1 MSGLRS
7 VRATRLLCSLLVVA
21 LVLASSPALAISPP
35 QGSGGGTVNSAALDA
50 VFGSTQ
56 GTVPERGASVW
67 GAVGPGTSGQVLT
80 SNGPAANPSFQAS
93 SGAAGSLAA
102 TLLVGNTM
110 GPTDLVEDG
119 DGAITST
126 GQPLTL
132 RSASTFD
139 IRLSPAANVVV
150 SSGHQITGS
159 AGGVGL
165 ELTGNNG
172 SGATLN
178 LQHGDNT
185 YLFPE
190 SGARLVLGGNGSTQP
205 LYIDGAKIVVG
216 SSSKITVPDSAE
228 QLLLDTTNTA
238 SGSILI
244 KAQENFQIQFNGDGA
259 STGFG
264 VYDITAG
271 KNRLEVNAA
280 GSVILNASGA
290 LLAQNFTDGAT
301 YIPRCATG
309 APSGTPTAST
319 GGAAIVI
326 GGDHHLYC
334 ELTTGS
340 WSQVDGGGG
349 STPGLAS
356 VLGVTGATGGHDIT
370 FTMNDAILGSGTGG
384 SSGITAFG
392 MTCRIDGT
400 PFVVDGIGTQLGI
413 VDTTAWAQG
422 VGGGIGFYGLHGPS
436 SPADYGI
443 YGSIT
448 GVKSSAVSGEQGG
461 QVSLSTV
468 NNTSVVMLE
477 TLRATNDQRTWCCP
491 TASDLGGR
499 LQVDG
504 KVVTS
509 TDFSAN
515 ILSIDTVGSGTTS
528 GVGGGIGF
536 GFKYDGS
543 NYTFS
548 AGVSGVKENASSG
561 DYSTSLKFITRSLT
575 LNSSNFT
582 EQGRFTSAGSLNLGG
597 ITTVGARGDIRTIS
611 QFQVYDNVATAG
623 TGVEVIYGAQNV
635 TGQSGATTICT
646 YTPAADGTFE
656 VSAQLNVT
664 AATALTTTIAV
675 TYHDV
680 ANNARTLVLPVQLT
694 GGTAGTYLSTGTI
707 TASGAADFST
717 ATATI
722 RVKAGTSI
730 TTATTSGTFT
740 GVTYSASG
748 SIRQSLQ

>member
-1 MSGLRS
+1 MNALRKTTLVGLVLGVGIAGFTGAAVSQDVGTIQAVIQQDFHGPVNVTAR
-7 VRATRLLCSLLVVA
+7 TTGQA
-21 LVLASSPALAISPP
+21 LVWGGTAWIASTV
-35 QGSGGGTVNSAALDA
+35 SGGGGGSQTFAQTLAIGHVSGGTSVVMSLGDGLAFNGGTPVANTIR
-50 VFGSTQ
+50 FGTGGGSVTHILGPSDQTLRVQ
-56 GTVPERGASVW
+56 GGASQSLFLIAGGHSISLVN
-67 GAVGPGTSGQVLT
+67 GSSMAYIAAAGQ
-80 SNGPAANPSFQAS
+80 SQSFQT
-93 SGAAGSLAA
+93 GGVNRVLIDLAG
-102 TLLVGNTM
+102 
-110 GPTDLVEDG
+110 
-119 DGAITST
+119 
-126 GQPLTL
+126 
-132 RSASTFD
+132 
-139 IRLSPAANVVV
+139 NVVLND
-150 SSGHQITGS
+150 TGS
-159 AGGVGL
+159 ALSTSATDGFTWLPTCAGTP
-165 ELTGNNG
+165 TGTPGNPT
-172 SGATLN
+172 GAS
-178 LQHGDNT
+178 
-185 YLFPE
+185 P
-190 SGARLVLGGNGSTQP
+190 
-205 LYIDGAKIVVG
+205 VV
-216 SSSKITVPDSAE
+216 
-228 QLLLDTTNTA
+228 LDTT
-238 SGSILI
+238 GSKLWAYI
-244 KAQENFQIQFNGDGA
+244 
-259 STGFG
+259 
-264 VYDITAG
+264 
-271 KNRLEVNAA
+271 
-280 GSVILNASGA
+280 GS
-290 LLAQNFTDGAT
+290 
-301 YIPRCATG
+301 
-309 APSGTPTAST
+309 
-319 GGAAIVI
+319 
-326 GGDHHLYC
+326 
-334 ELTTGS
+334 S
-340 WSQVDGGGG
+340 WTNLSSG

-356 VLGVTGATGGHDIT
+356 VLGVTSTTGGHNIT
-370 FTMNDAILGSGTGG
+370 FTANDAILGSGSGG
-384 SSGITAFG
+384 SSGITAFS

-400 PFVVDGIGTQLGI
+400 PFVVDSIGTQLGI
-413 VDTTAWAQG
+413 VDTTAWAKG

-468 NNTSVVMLE
+468 NNSSVVMLE

-504 KVVTS
+504 KVVVS
-509 TDFSAN
+509 TDLSAN
-515 ILSIDTVGSGTTS
+515 ILSIDTVGAGTTA

-536 GFKYDGS
+536 GFKYDAS

-548 AGVSGVKENASSG
+548 AGVSGVKENNSSG
-561 DYSTSLKFITRSLT
+561 DYSTALKFITRSLT

-611 QFQVYDNVATAG
+611 QFQVYNNVATAG

-635 TGQSGATTICT
+635 TGQSGAGTICT